1 MSNQNLTEKK
11 DDNFVFVST
20 LFWMNK
26 ERQLRNDID
35 CHVSIQAPNLE
46 ERKHFGE
53 EYSLSCPSYLQEL
66 CLTLTPI
73 ELLSLV
79 SRCESCQGPSVRFVD
94 QHLFS
99 FLLWSGL
106 EGVTFFAVIYF
117 SVFLLKD
124 CMSNQELSYQ
134 KCQTDRYIERYRFS
148 VSIWRAISFGLI
160 GKGNFIRTEMSATPH
175 FK

>member
-35 CHVSIQAPNLE
+35 CHVSLQAPNLE
-46 ERKHFGE
+46 ERKGE
-53 EYSLSCPSYLQEL
+53 EYPLSCPSYLQEL

-79 SRCESCQGPSVRFVD
+79 SRCEIVSRPLSTICRSTLVFIPTVIGSWGRYVFCCNLFFRVSVK
-94 QHLFS
+94 
-99 FLLWSGL
+99 GL
-106 EGVTFFAVIYF
+106 YEQSRI
-117 SVFLLKD
+117 
-124 CMSNQELSYQ
+124 ELS
-134 KCQTDRYIERYRFS
+134 KVPDRQIYWK
-148 VSIWRAISFGLI
+148 VSF
-160 GKGNFIRTEMSATPH
+160 
-175 FK
+175 